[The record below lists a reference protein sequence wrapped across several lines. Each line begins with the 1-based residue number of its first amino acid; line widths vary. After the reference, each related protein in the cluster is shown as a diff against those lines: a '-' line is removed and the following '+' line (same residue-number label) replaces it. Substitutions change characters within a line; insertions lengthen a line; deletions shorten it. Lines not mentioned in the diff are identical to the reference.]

1 MTLVKLLVG
10 FAAAGMLSAAAWY
23 AMRDT
28 FTQSMFARKNYR
40 GVDVPVGVGVLIPI
54 TVMMVVGVFTFI
66 ESVAD
71 VAPVSEVAALH
82 LLVLAGGFSLLGLI
96 DDIAA
101 RGDDRGFRGHLT
113 AMAHGRL
120 TTGGLKLV
128 VGGFLSIA
136 VAATTV
142 SGGWWRVLIA
152 GIVISLA
159 ANLANLFDRAPGRT
173 SKVALIVAV
182 PLFALCDAGHRDGLV
197 GIAIVLGAMV
207 GLLAFD
213 LREELMLGDAGSNV
227 IGATLGFGLVVTTGV
242 TAWIVVLVVLVVL
255 NVLSERVSFSHVI
268 DAVGPFRAIDRVGRR
283 R

>member
-1 MTLVKLLVG
+1 MTLVKLLIG
-10 FAAAGMLSAAAWY
+10 FVAAGALSATAWHSL
-23 AMRDT
+23 RDT
-28 FTQSMFARKNYR
+28 FAQSMFARKNYR
-40 GVDVPVGVGVLIPI
+40 GIDVPVGVGVLIPI
-54 TVMMVVGVFTFI
+54 TVMMVVGAFTFI
-66 ESVAD
+66 ESVAN

-101 RGDDRGFRGHLT
+101 HGDDRGFRGHLT

-173 SKVALIVAV
+173 SKVALIAAV
-182 PLFALCDAGHRDGLV
+182 PLFVLCDAGHRAGLV
-197 GIAIVLGAMV
+197 GVAIVLGAMV

-227 IGATLGFGLVVTTGV
+227 IGATLGFGLVVSSGLTT
-242 TAWIVVLVVLVVL
+242 WIVALVVLAAL
-255 NVLSERVSFSHVI
+255 NVLSERISFSRVI
-268 DAVGPFRAIDRVGRR
+268 DAVAPLRAIDRVGRR